1 MKASLVRRG
10 LTSGVWIFALPLLL
24 AGEPTVRIV
33 DPAAAQSSAVS
44 FTAETENILDQ
55 IAHRAAQVGTQA
67 EALRAL
73 VLDVD
78 TGSRSAQRSLLLN
91 MQRLATATG
100 ADLCRLHAV
109 SGVMNHS
116 QQTRVDHMTPD
127 IVELADKTD
136 AALQFLGENKTGI
149 TAADYRGFVT
159 EIQENALSIQQ
170 MAAGQTE
177 LLQVSAI
184 ESENNYHIAADYCGF

>member
-33 DPAAAQSSAVS
+33 APTAAQSSAVS
-44 FTAETENILDQ
+44 FTAETENMLDQ
-55 IAHRAAQVGTQA
+55 IAHRAAQVATRA
-67 EALRAL
+67 EALQVL
-73 VLDVD
+73 VQNVD
-78 TGSRSAQRSLLLN
+78 NSGRSGQQNLFSN
-91 MQRLATATG
+91 IQGLAAAMG

-136 AALQFLGENKTGI
+136 AALQFLGENTTGI

-159 EIQENALSIQQ
+159 EIQENALRIQQ
-170 MAAGQTE
+170 IAAGQTE
-177 LLQVSAI
+177 LVQVSAI